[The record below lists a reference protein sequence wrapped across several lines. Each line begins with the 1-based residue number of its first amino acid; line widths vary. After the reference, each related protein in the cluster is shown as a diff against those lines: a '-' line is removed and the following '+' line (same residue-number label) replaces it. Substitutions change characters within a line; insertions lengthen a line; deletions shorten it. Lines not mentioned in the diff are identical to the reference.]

1 MTLYAEV
8 TLSLPVSQTFIYAIP
23 ESMST
28 GSLVGS
34 RVLVPL
40 GQRMM
45 TGFVIRLRKKRLDPG
60 IQLKEIV
67 EVLDDE
73 PVFSSAFLSFTQKL
87 SDYYY
92 SSWGEVLQASLPPS
106 FILKSQAR
114 VSLTEK
120 GSQAVE
126 EEGLSRE
133 ERALLDFLKQKEY
146 SVPFLKRKLRIQN
159 ISTLLSRLESKGLI
173 HIQRDIKRAGQKKA
187 LPVQES
193 ESQLEMDFSLD
204 AHSRQVADRIVS
216 ALGQKAFS
224 PFLLQGPAEKR
235 ESVYLYLIRKVLD
248 RGSKV
253 LFLVPEIALTQSLR
267 EKFEK
272 KLGEKV
278 ALLHSRLTER
288 RRENEWLRIK
298 EGKADVV
305 VGPRSA
311 LFAPVEDLGL
321 IIVDEEQDE
330 SYFQQ
335 ENPSY
340 DARRGAVLRA
350 KQEKAGLVYGSEHPS
365 VSAYYRARK
374 KGYLLCLKEKKTEK
388 RIEVVDDRREKGVI
402 SRKLAERIA
411 ARLKKKESILVFF
424 NRRGYAPYL
433 LCSNCHY
440 IPRCVRCDIAL
451 AFHKK
456 EEKLV
461 CHYCDFSTPAV
472 ETCPDCGSRVIKA
485 RGVGIEAVEEGLKRI
500 FPQARTASFA
510 TDLNRKEQEKIIQ
523 EFRRGKLDILIGT
536 QLLVHQ
542 VGLPPASLVC
552 ILYPETVLTL
562 SDYRAGQKAFQAAS
576 QMMRFLKKE
585 GDAEV
590 IIQTALPDH
599 FSIRL
604 AASEDYM
611 SFYKEEL
618 NFRRLMKYPPF
629 SHLVEILFQ
638 GVSLRS
644 VARQSRNFLNRVKEI
659 SPNIEVLG
667 PALAPVSKLR
677 GKSRVQVILKARQK
691 KELDDVLE
699 RLLKSVKARKSVLV
713 HDS

>member
-1 MTLYAEV
+1 
-8 TLSLPVSQTFIYAIP
+8 
-23 ESMST
+23 
-28 GSLVGS
+28 
-34 RVLVPL
+34 
-40 GQRMM
+40 
-45 TGFVIRLRKKRLDPG
+45 
-60 IQLKEIV
+60 
-67 EVLDDE
+67 
-73 PVFSSAFLSFTQKL
+73 
-87 SDYYY
+87 
-92 SSWGEVLQASLPPS
+92 
-106 FILKSQAR
+106 
-114 VSLTEK
+114 
-120 GSQAVE
+120 
-126 EEGLSRE
+126 
-133 ERALLDFLKQKEY
+133 
-146 SVPFLKRKLRIQN
+146 
-159 ISTLLSRLESKGLI
+159 
-173 HIQRDIKRAGQKKA
+173 
-187 LPVQES
+187 
-193 ESQLEMDFSLD
+193 
-204 AHSRQVADRIVS
+204 
-216 ALGQKAFS
+216 
-224 PFLLQGPAEKR
+224 
-235 ESVYLYLIRKVLD
+235 
-248 RGSKV
+248 
-253 LFLVPEIALTQSLR
+253 
-267 EKFEK
+267 
-272 KLGEKV
+272 
-278 ALLHSRLTER
+278 
-288 RRENEWLRIK
+288 
-298 EGKADVV
+298 
-305 VGPRSA
+305 
-311 LFAPVEDLGL
+311 
-321 IIVDEEQDE
+321 
-330 SYFQQ
+330 
-335 ENPSY
+335 
-340 DARRGAVLRA
+340 
-350 KQEKAGLVYGSEHPS
+350 
-365 VSAYYRARK
+365 
-374 KGYLLCLKEKKTEK
+374 
-388 RIEVVDDRREKGVI
+388 
-402 SRKLAERIA
+402 
-411 ARLKKKESILVFF
+411 
-424 NRRGYAPYL
+424 
-433 LCSNCHY
+433 
-440 IPRCVRCDIAL
+440 
-451 AFHKK
+451 
-456 EEKLV
+456 
-461 CHYCDFSTPAV
+461 
-472 ETCPDCGSRVIKA
+472 VIKA

>member
-23 ESMST
+23 ESLRT

-40 GQRMM
+40 GQRVM

-60 IQLKEIV
+60 IQLKEIL
-67 EVLDDE
+67 EVLDEE
-73 PVFSSAFLSFTQKL
+73 PVFSPAFLSFTQKL
-87 SDYYY
+87 SDHYY

-120 GSQAVE
+120 GSQPL

-133 ERALLDFLKQKEY
+133 ERKLLDFLGTKEY
-146 SVPFLKRKLRIQN
+146 SIPFLKRKLRIQN

-173 HIQRDIKRAGQKKA
+173 HTQRDIKRAGQKKA

-216 ALGQKAFS
+216 AIGQQVFS
-224 PFLLQGPAEKR
+224 RFFLQGPAEKR

-248 RGSKV
+248 EGRKV

-267 EKFEK
+267 EKLEK
-272 KLGEKV
+272 KLGEKA
-278 ALLHSRLTER
+278 ALLHSRLTEKT
-288 RRENEWLRIK
+288 REIEWLRIK

-311 LFAPVEDLGL
+311 LFAPGHDLGL

-335 ENPSY
+335 ESPSY
-340 DARRGAVLRA
+340 DARRGAMLRA
-350 KQEKAGLVYGSEHPS
+350 KQEKAVLVYGSELPS
-365 VSAYYRARK
+365 ISALYRARK
-374 KGYLLCLKEKKTEK
+374 RGYLLCLNGEKKEK
-388 RIEVVDDRREKGVI
+388 RIEVVDNRQEKGVI

-411 ARLKKKESILVFF
+411 ARLKKRESILIFL

-440 IPRCVRCDIAL
+440 IPRCARCDIAL
-451 AFHKK
+451 AYHKK
-456 EEKLV
+456 DEKLV

-472 ETCPDCGSRVIKA
+472 GICPDCGSRVIKG
-485 RGVGIEAVEEGLKRI
+485 RGVGIEAVEEGLKRN

-523 EFRRGKLDILIGT
+523 EFHKGKIDILIGT
-536 QLLVHQ
+536 QFLVHQ

-562 SDYRAGQKAFQAAS
+562 SDYRAGQKAFQAVS

-590 IIQTALPDH
+590 IIQTALPHH
-599 FSIRL
+599 FSIRR
-604 AASEDYM
+604 AASGDYM

-638 GVSLRS
+638 GVNLRS
-644 VARQSRNFLNRVKEI
+644 VARQSRDFLSRVKEV
-659 SPNIEVLG
+659 SPGIEVLG
-667 PALAPVSKLR
+667 PALAPVARLR
-677 GKSRVQVILKARQK
+677 GKSRVQVILKAQRK

-699 RLLKSVKARKSVLV
+699 KLLKSVRARKSILA